1 MNVQVRLNENLFHW
15 VISLYLNL
23 ILLEVLILSYQT
35 AWDHVYN
42 DIRFAD
48 VNKHVIFKFD
58 WLFLAHKY
66 SITNAEVFNWVL
78 ILSNIIHYL
87 KVSTPMLFWSTRV
100 FVRNNEIVD
109 NSFLQIKYKVIRDML
124 EIFEQKWSVIRKVM
138 SARLLEIIAKLAIL
152 NFIMKEI

>member
-15 VISLYLNL
+15 VVSLYLTL

-35 AWDHVYN
+35 TWDHVYN
-42 DIRFAD
+42 DVRFSD

-58 WLFLAHKY
+58 WLLLAHKY

-100 FVRNNEIVD
+100 LVRNNEIVN

-124 EIFEQKWSVIRKVM
+124 EVFETKMEYNQKSDVS
-138 SARLLEIIAKLAIL
+138 SAIED
-152 NFIMKEI
+152 NS